1 MEAKPSKKDLCT
13 NYLLI
18 NPKEASLFDIFSVL
32 FSRNLKKRKFIESS
46 FEELESF
53 LYRFLIVISA
63 LIQKFLHKI
72 SMPMAMIGRTIV
84 FLLNFFYIN
93 GGFFGLI
100 RNIMQVRVVIPDKKA
115 AAYLSFIGFTDTRM
129 ELDITIK
136 YGNAMYYPALSIM
149 AGKAAYNNAAYN
161 QALIEGQWKMEFLGY
176 KDYWND
182 FLGRADTQVVMFR
195 DKSVDHDTIVVCFR
209 GTQPFNTEDWCSD
222 VDLSWY
228 EFPHIGKVHSG
239 FLKALGMQNIV
250 GWAQEVDHDSAH
262 PPRRAPLAYYD
273 IRDTLRDLLQK
284 NPEAK
289 FIVTGHSLGGAL
301 AILFPG
307 ILFYHDEELLLERM
321 EGVYTFGQPRVG
333 DEAFG
338 QYMEEN
344 FRKNRI
350 EYYRYVYCN
359 DMVPRI
365 PSDGLF
371 KHFGTCVY
379 YNSEYKP
386 SIIEEEPYKNYLSI
400 WGSIDMRRNAIY
412 ELIRSFI
419 MLTKYGEAYKEG
431 WLLFF
436 IRIFGLMIPG
446 VPAHC
451 AQDYVNSTR
460 LGSLRHLHFYH
471 FHHKKNRS

>member
-1 MEAKPSKKDLCT
+1 MT
-13 NYLLI
+13 W
-18 NPKEASLFDIFSVL
+18 
-32 FSRNLKKRKFIESS
+32 
-46 FEELESF
+46 
-53 LYRFLIVISA
+53 
-63 LIQKFLHKI
+63 
-72 SMPMAMIGRTIV
+72 T
-84 FLLNFFYIN
+84 
-93 GGFFGLI
+93 
-100 RNIMQVRVVIPDKKA
+100 
-115 AAYLSFIGFTDTRM
+115 
-129 ELDITIK
+129 
-136 YGNAMYYPALSIM
+136 
-149 AGKAAYNNAAYN
+149 
-161 QALIEGQWKMEFLGY
+161 
-176 KDYWND
+176 D

-209 GTQPFNTEDWCSD
+209 GTQPFNSEDWCSD

-239 FLKALGMQNIV
+239 FLKALGMQNAV
-250 GWAQEVDHDSAH
+250 GWAQQVDHDSAH

-333 DEAFG
+333 DEVFG

-379 YNSEYKP
+379 YNSQYQA
-386 SIIEEEPYKNYLSI
+386 SIVEEEPYKNYLSI

-419 MLTKYGEAYKEG
+419 MLTKYGADYKEG

-446 VPAHC
+446 IPAHC

-460 LGSLRHLHFYH
+460 LGSLRRLHFH
-471 FHHKKNRS
+471 LFHHKK

>member
-1 MEAKPSKKDLCT
+1 MT
-13 NYLLI
+13 W
-18 NPKEASLFDIFSVL
+18 
-32 FSRNLKKRKFIESS
+32 
-46 FEELESF
+46 
-53 LYRFLIVISA
+53 
-63 LIQKFLHKI
+63 
-72 SMPMAMIGRTIV
+72 T
-84 FLLNFFYIN
+84 
-93 GGFFGLI
+93 
-100 RNIMQVRVVIPDKKA
+100 
-115 AAYLSFIGFTDTRM
+115 
-129 ELDITIK
+129 
-136 YGNAMYYPALSIM
+136 
-149 AGKAAYNNAAYN
+149 
-161 QALIEGQWKMEFLGY
+161 
-176 KDYWND
+176 D

-209 GTQPFNTEDWCSD
+209 GTQPFNSEDWCSD

-228 EFPHIGKVHSG
+228 EFPRIGKVHSG
-239 FLKALGMQNIV
+239 FLKALGMQNVV
-250 GWAQEVDHDSAH
+250 GWAQQVDHDSAH

-344 FRKNRI
+344 FRKNTI

-379 YNSEYKP
+379 YNSQYQA
-386 SIIEEEPYKNYLSI
+386 SIVEEEPYKNYLSI

-419 MLTKYGEAYKEG
+419 MLTKYGADYKEG

-446 VPAHC
+446 IPAH
-451 AQDYVNSTR
+451 
-460 LGSLRHLHFYH
+460 
-471 FHHKKNRS
+471 